1 MAESFDI
8 SKFAQEAGINVGM
21 EPGLELG
28 VTARNII
35 PSLKK
40 NMGDIIQ
47 AVTNPRET
55 VTGLLR
61 VGGGYA
67 SKAGIP
73 GLSEFAPYADAM
85 NQMILDRYGSVDN
98 AMNTIETDPV
108 GFLMDF
114 SGVAGAGGKLA
125 KMSGFENAGDLITAA
140 ANAVDPVNQG
150 VNLMGATA
158 GIGIPR
164 AAPESLYGSGAKPGT
179 TMSPQQRRQFNRTAV
194 EQGIMPNDAG
204 LARLGAQMADLRT
217 QIDGLIKQ
225 ATDKGG
231 TVDASV
237 LFDSLD
243 EMRAAV
249 ESGGSVDKAGD
260 LAQIEKVETALSR
273 SIYGDEATD
282 AGVIREEY
290 TVPRPL
296 TARQLQDIKLD
307 AYERGY
313 RASRRDK
320 PALRE
325 QAYQAIGRTARENIE
340 NLAGPRVA
348 PLNRQLGNLLEMR
361 TPLERAA
368 NRIDQRNLISLPQAI
383 GASPG
388 LALGDPVSALL
399 GTAFGGLISPEMQ
412 ARMGIGL
419 EALRT
424 MPRLSTPL
432 RRVPYAPSLLST
444 GAYSGRARQGLLDR
458 GLPLN

>member
-8 SKFAQEAGINVGM
+8 SKFAQEAGINVGT

-85 NQMILDRYGSVDN
+85 NQMILDRYGGVEN

-114 SGVAGAGGKLA
+114 SGVMGAGGKLA
-125 KMSGFENAGDLITAA
+125 KMSGFDNAGDLITAA

-164 AAPESLYGSGAKPGT
+164 AAPESLYGGGAKPGT

-204 LARLGAQMADLRT
+204 LARFGAQMADLRT
-217 QIDGLIKQ
+217 QIDGLIDQ
-225 ATDKGG
+225 ATEKGG

-249 ESGGSVDKAGD
+249 ESGGSVDKVGD
-260 LAQIEKVETALSR
+260 LAQIEKVEKKLAQ
-273 SIYGDEATD
+273 SIYGKKAADG
-282 AGVIREEY
+282 GV
-290 TVPRPL
+290 TLPKPL
-296 TARQLQDIKLD
+296 TARQLQNIKID
-307 AYERGY
+307 AYDRGY

-320 PALRE
+320 PPLRE
-325 QAYQAIGRTARENIE
+325 QAYQAIGRAARENIE

-368 NRIDQRNLISLPQAI
+368 NRIDQRYLFSLPQAI

-388 LALGDPVSALL
+388 LAVGDPVSALL

-424 MPRLSTPL
+424 MPRSTSTPF